1 LAILA
6 IDDRGRQAVQQ
17 GRRRGPDKPFIKVGS
32 WPGRDAG
39 GGQLSGMINLDDG
52 FLAPRSRLRQA

>member
-17 GRRRGPDKPFIKVGS
+17 GRRRVPEKQFIKVGS
-32 WPGRDAG
+32 WLKSFAAERTPP
-39 GGQLSGMINLDDG
+39 S
-52 FLAPRSRLRQA
+52 S